1 MAKELPYFKFEPS
14 AWDNGNIQVCSLES
28 KGLFIDICSMYWARM
43 GELPY
48 ALALQ
53 KHCKDNTGALQ
64 QLIDADVILIKE
76 QQIIIEFLDE
86 QLAEFI
92 EIGKK
97 RASAANKRWDAN
109 AMQVQCKSNAKRE
122 EEIRKEEIREELN
135 VPFDYFWSMYDK
147 KVDRAKCEKKWVRL
161 TDAEREECMY
171 YLPAY
176 VKATPDIKFRRN
188 PEKYLNNKSWQ
199 NEIVEH
205 GTDKKNSGATS
216 EQILSAVNKYF
227 PIEGYPGKG

>member
-53 KHCKDNTGALQ
+53 KHCKGNTDALQ
-64 QLIDADVILIKE
+64 ELIDADVILVKE